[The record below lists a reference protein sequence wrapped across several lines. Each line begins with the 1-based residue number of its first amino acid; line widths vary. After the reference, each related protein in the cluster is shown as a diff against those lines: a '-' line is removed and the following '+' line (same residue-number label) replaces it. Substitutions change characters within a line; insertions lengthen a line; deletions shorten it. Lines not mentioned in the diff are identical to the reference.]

1 MNIIKHSDVSATLK
15 KEILKEVRLIEKLS
29 AYREYDIYDIEQ
41 LLELITLETQTK
53 EEALS
58 YVNQLIEERKDSWE
72 LYKLIER
79 KVDILR
85 ALHREEEAQATIKF
99 YLYLPEIR
107 KQEVERYIE
116 NQQYDEAI
124 KTLNEGIQIAQKKG
138 ELGTKRM
145 AGI

>member
-1 MNIIKHSDVSATLK
+1 M
-15 KEILKEVRLIEKLS
+15 
-29 AYREYDIYDIEQ
+29 
-41 LLELITLETQTK
+41 
-53 EEALS
+53 
-58 YVNQLIEERKDSWE
+58 NQLIEERKDSWE

-116 NQQYDEAI
+116 NQQYDEMCI
-124 KTLNEGIQIAQKKG
+124 RDRCITL
-138 ELGTKRM
+138 
-145 AGI
+145 